1 MDAMHTPQSP
11 IPPFALERFFARW
24 EFVATHSLCSSDVEG
39 YPMRDLLALADG
51 ETCALW
57 ESLSLGYTETQG
69 LPLLRN
75 EIASLYE
82 RVDANDVL
90 TFAGAEEAVYV
101 AMRTLL
107 RAGDHIIVTW
117 PGYQSLYQIAQSM
130 GVDVTLIALT
140 PAPMGTFR
148 LSQRERGH
156 WRIDPQTIRAALKP
170 NTKMIVT
177 NFPHNPTGALP
188 SHADWQALL
197 DVARDAGCW
206 FFSDEVY
213 RWSEY
218 DAADRLP
225 AAADCYDKALSLGV
239 MSKSFALAGLR
250 IGWLATKDASALAAL
265 RHYKDYT
272 SLCNSAPSE
281 VLALIAL
288 RAKETVLARSRRMI
302 QSNFTL
308 VESFMQRHTDR
319 FAWIAPRAGSIAF
332 PQLLG
337 DRSIDEFVD
346 ALVRKEG
353 VLLLPGSMYGYSGN
367 HFRIGL
373 GRANLPEALKR
384 LEAFLQTENA
394 ER

>member
-1 MDAMHTPQSP
+1 MHTPQSP
-11 IPPFALERFFARW
+11 LPPFALERFFAKW

-39 YPMRDLLALADG
+39 YAMRDLLALAD
-51 ETCALW
+51 EEARAMW

-69 LPLLRN
+69 APALRA
-75 EIASLYE
+75 EIAKLYE
-82 RVDANDVL
+82 HILADDVL

-101 AMRTLL
+101 AMRVLL
-107 RAGDHIIVTW
+107 HAGDHIVVTW

-130 GVDVTLIALT
+130 GVDVTLV
-140 PAPMGTFR
+140 P
-148 LSQRERGH
+148 LSPEPVEGWKRAGVRE
-156 WRIDPQTIRAALKP
+156 WRIDPQAIRDAVKP
-170 NTKMIVT
+170 TTKLIVT

-188 SHADWQALL
+188 SHEDWQAML

-225 AAADCYDKALSLGV
+225 AAADSYDKALSLGV

-250 IGWLATKDASALAAL
+250 IGWLATKDAGVLQAL

-288 RAKETVLARSRRMI
+288 RAKENVLARSRRMI
-302 QSNFTL
+302 QANLAL
-308 VESFMQRHTDR
+308 VESFMQRHADR
-319 FAWIAPRAGSIAF
+319 FEWIAPRAGSIAF
-332 PQLLG
+332 PKLLG
-337 DRSIDEFVD
+337 DASIDDFAD
-346 ALVRKEG
+346 ALVRQTG
-353 VLLLPGSMYGYSGN
+353 VLLLPGSVYNHAGN
-367 HFRIGL
+367 HFRLGL
-373 GRANLPEALKR
+373 GRTNVPEALEK
-384 LEAFLQTENA
+384 LERFLKEQA
-394 ER
+394 

>member
-1 MDAMHTPQSP
+1 MHTSQLP
-11 IPPFALERFFARW
+11 IPPFALERYFAQW

-39 YPMRDLLALADG
+39 MTLRELLTLADD
-51 ETCALW
+51 EAKAMW
-57 ESLSLGYTETQG
+57 DSLALGYTETQG
-69 LPLLRN
+69 MPLLRS
-75 EIASLYE
+75 EIAKLYE
-82 RVDANDVL
+82 RVNADDVL

-101 AMRTLL
+101 TMRALL
-107 RAGDHIIVTW
+107 KAGDHIIVTW

-130 GVDVTLIALT
+130 DVEVTLIPLSLQDNAWGLDVQALRN
-140 PAPMGTFR
+140 AMR
-148 LSQRERGH
+148 
-156 WRIDPQTIRAALKP
+156 P
-170 NTKMIVT
+170 NTKLIVT

-188 SHADWQALL
+188 AQVEWQAML

-250 IGWLATKDASALAAL
+250 IGWLATKDAGVLDVL

-288 RAKETVLARSRRMI
+288 RAKDRVLKRSLDLIQGNLAR
-302 QSNFTL
+302 
-308 VESFMQRHTDR
+308 VELFMQQHVDR
-319 FAWIAPRAGSIAF
+319 FEWAAPRAGSIAF
-332 PQLLG
+332 PRLLG
-337 DRSIDEFVD
+337 NRSIDDFAD
-346 ALVRKEG
+346 ALVRQTG
-353 VLLLPGSMYGYSGN
+353 VLLLPGSVFGYAGN
-367 HFRIGL
+367 HFRLGL
-373 GRANLPEALKR
+373 GRTNLPEALAR
-384 LEAFLQTENA
+384 LDQFCRVSQ
-394 ER
+394 

>member
-1 MDAMHTPQSP
+1 MHAPQSP
-11 IPPFALERFFARW
+11 IPPFALERFFAQW

-39 YPMRDLLALADG
+39 FAMSGLLALPDDK
-51 ETCALW
+51 TKALW
-57 ESLSLGYTETQG
+57 DSLTLGYTETQG
-69 LPLLRN
+69 MPLLRS
-75 EIASLYE
+75 EIAALYE
-82 RVDANDVL
+82 TVNADEVL

-101 AMRTLL
+101 AMRVLL
-107 RAGDHIIVTW
+107 NAGDHIIVTW

-130 GVDVTLIALT
+130 DVDVTLI
-140 PAPMGTFR
+140 P
-148 LSQRERGH
+148 LSPWERVGVMAWH
-156 WRIDPQTIRAALKP
+156 IDPQAIRDAVKP

-188 SHADWQALL
+188 SHADWQAIL
-197 DVARDAGCW
+197 DVARDAQCW

-225 AAADCYDKALSLGV
+225 AAADCYEKALSLGV

-250 IGWLATKDASALAAL
+250 IGWLATKDAGAMQAL

-288 RAKETVLARSRRMI
+288 RARQAVLERSMRLI
-302 QSNFTL
+302 QDNL
-308 VESFMQRHTDR
+308 VRVERFMKQHADR
-319 FAWIAPRAGSIAF
+319 FEWIAPRAGSIAF
-332 PQLLG
+332 PKLLG
-337 DRSIDEFVD
+337 DESIDAFAD
-346 ALVRKEG
+346 ALVRREG
-353 VLLLPGSMYGYSGN
+353 VLLLPGSVYGYAGN

-373 GRANLPEALKR
+373 GRANLPEALER
-384 LEAFLQTENA
+384 LERFLSVLSA
-394 ER
+394 